1 MDNLFLIVGLGNPGR
16 EYAGTRHNAGFLA
29 LEKFAERLKAGW
41 KQEDKFQARIARSE
55 YCGQKLVLCQPQ
67 TFMNSSGIAVLKTA
81 DYFKIPLNRLL
92 VSVDDAD
99 LPFGEIR
106 LRQSGSSGG
115 HHGLDSVQSHLGS
128 KDYARQR
135 IGIGRT
141 ASGVRDIHGHVL
153 GRFNEED
160 RILLEKV
167 LLRAANQ
174 MVCWMEQGTLKAMNN
189 FNGVV
194 DAPNTK
200 ESK

>member
-16 EYAGTRHNAGFLA
+16 EYIGTRHNAGFLA
-29 LEKFAERLKAGW
+29 VEKFAERLGAGW
-41 KQEDKFQARIARSE
+41 KSEDKLQARIAR
-55 YCGQKLVLCQPQ
+55 GDWQGRKVVLCQPQ
-67 TFMNSSGIAVLKTA
+67 TFMNSSGTAVLKTA
-81 DYFKIPLNRLL
+81 NYFKIPLPQLL
-92 VSVDDAD
+92 ISVDDAD

-106 LRQSGSSGG
+106 LRQNGSSGG

-128 KDYARQR
+128 KEYARQR

-153 GRFNEED
+153 GRFSEQD
-160 RILLEKV
+160 RGILEKV
-167 LLRAANQ
+167 LGRAGDQ
-174 MVCWMEQGTLKAMNN
+174 MACWIEQGTLRAMND

-200 ESK
+200 ES

>member
-1 MDNLFLIVGLGNPGR
+1 MHGASWPASARFLSLWLVMDNLFLIVGLGNPGR

-167 LLRAANQ
+167 LVRAAHQ
-174 MVCWMEQGTLKAMNN
+174 MVCWMEQ
-189 FNGVV
+189 
-194 DAPNTK
+194 
-200 ESK
+200 

>member
-41 KQEDKFQARIARSE
+41 KLEDKFQARIARSE

-167 LLRAANQ
+167 LLRAAHQ